1 MSEVTNVT
9 IRKVNGENG
18 LVAFASV
25 VVNED
30 LVLNDISIRKKD
42 DKIFIGEPVG
52 KKYQDKDGKD
62 VYPKYFH
69 PITADFRKALNDAII
84 AKYNETV

>member
-18 LVAFASV
+18 LVGFAQV
-25 VVNED
+25 VVNDD
-30 LVLNDISIRKKD
+30 LVLNDIAIRQKD
-42 DKIFIGEPVG
+42 DKIFISEPVG

-69 PITADFRKALNDAII
+69 PITAEFRQALNKAVID
-84 AKYNETV
+84 KYNEG